1 MINYLIIYVKRFS
14 RVLSCQRIYNKLYIY
29 FKLRGNYW
37 LEVIAMSHLKI
48 SEHINRIFNKWM
60 EGEGRG
66 FLFYLL
72 VPFLY
77 ITFLLYGI
85 GVRLRFFLYHIG
97 VFQTHRLDCKVISIG
112 NITTGGSG
120 KTPMAIYL
128 AERLL
133 ERGKKVAI
141 LSRGYKGKIKDVGVV
156 CDGENILLGPE
167 DAGDEPYLMAVR
179 LKTVPVIVG
188 RDRYKTGTYAVE
200 RFNPDIILLDD
211 GFQHIRLAR
220 DMDIVLI
227 DLRRGFGN
235 GYLFP
240 MGILRESLRGLN
252 RASFFMVKG
261 NELQIANLKK
271 QNKPIISFNYKPQ
284 AVINLL
290 DNSRHNVDT
299 LKGKKVVALSGIA
312 EPKSFSETLKE
323 LGAIIIKEIIYP
335 DHYFYTFDDLKK
347 IKDAAAEAEIIV
359 TTEKDGVK
367 LKRLSP
373 DKPVPASSKQGNIR
387 GQAIKDLPIY
397 TIAVDINIKN
407 TKDFN
412 EILVNV

>member
-1 MINYLIIYVKRFS
+1 
-14 RVLSCQRIYNKLYIY
+14 
-29 FKLRGNYW
+29 
-37 LEVIAMSHLKI
+37 MSHLKI
-48 SEHINRIFNKWM
+48 SEQITRIFNDWM
-60 EGEGRG
+60 EGEGRW
-66 FLFYLL
+66 
-72 VPFLY
+72 FLY
-77 ITFLLYGI
+77 LPSLLYGI
-85 GVRLRFFLYHIG
+85 GLRLRFLLYCIG
-97 VFQTHRLDCKVISIG
+97 VFKTHRLDCKVISIG

-133 ERGKKVAI
+133 ERGKKVII

-156 CDGENILLGPE
+156 SDGENILLGPE
-167 DAGDEPYLMAVR
+167 DAGDEPYLMAVK

-188 RDRYKTGTYAVE
+188 RDRYRAGMYAVE
-200 RFNPDIILLDD
+200 RFKPDIIILDD

-220 DMDIVLI
+220 DMDIALI
-227 DLRRGFGN
+227 DSRRGFGN
-235 GYLFP
+235 HRLFP
-240 MGILRESLRGLN
+240 MGILREPLSGLN

-261 NELQIANLKK
+261 NELQIANCKLQIANLKK

-312 EPKSFSETLKE
+312 EPRSFSETLKE

-335 DHYFYTFDDLKK
+335 DHHFYTLDDLKK

-367 LKRLSP
+367 LKRLS
-373 DKPVPASSKQGNIR
+373 
-387 GQAIKDLPIY
+387 IKDLPLY
-397 TIAVDINIKN
+397 TIAVDVNIKN

>member
-1 MINYLIIYVKRFS
+1 MPDGREGWNWRKLDNMSKR
-14 RVLSCQRIYNKLYIY
+14 LTHIYNKLNQEDEKDFVYYSAFIPLY
-29 FKLRGNYW
+29 FL
-37 LEVIAMSHLKI
+37 S
-48 SEHINRIFNKWM
+48 
-60 EGEGRG
+60 
-66 FLFYLL
+66 
-72 VPFLY
+72 
-77 ITFLLYGI
+77 LLYGI
-85 GVRLRFFLYHIG
+85 GVRLRFLLYCIG
-97 VFQTHRLDCKVISIG
+97 VFKTHRLDCKVISIG

-133 ERGKKVAI
+133 ERGKKVII

-156 CDGENILLGPE
+156 SDGENILLGPE
-167 DAGDEPYLMAVR
+167 DAGDEPYLMAVK

-188 RDRYKTGTYAVE
+188 RDRYRTGMYAIE
-200 RFNPDIILLDD
+200 RFKPDIIILDD

-220 DMDIVLI
+220 DMDIALI
-227 DLRRGFGN
+227 DSRRGFGN

-240 MGILRESLRGLN
+240 MGILREPLSGLN
-252 RASFFMVKG
+252 RASFFMIKG
-261 NELQIANLKK
+261 NEWQSANLTK

-299 LKGKKVVALSGIA
+299 LKGKKVIALSGIA

-335 DHYFYTFDDLKK
+335 DHYLYTFDDLKK
-347 IKDAAAEAEIIV
+347 IKDIAAEAEIIV

-367 LKRLSP
+367 LKRLS
-373 DKPVPASSKQGNIR
+373 
-387 GQAIKDLPIY
+387 IKDLPIY
-397 TIAVDINIKN
+397 AIAVDVNIKN
-407 TKDFN
+407 TKDVN

>member
-1 MINYLIIYVKRFS
+1 MIDGRKGWSWRKLDNMSKR
-14 RVLSCQRIYNKLYIY
+14 LTHIYNKLNQEDEKDFVYYSAFIPLY
-29 FKLRGNYW
+29 FL
-37 LEVIAMSHLKI
+37 S
-48 SEHINRIFNKWM
+48 
-60 EGEGRG
+60 
-66 FLFYLL
+66 
-72 VPFLY
+72 
-77 ITFLLYGI
+77 LLYGI
-85 GVRLRFFLYHIG
+85 GVRLRFFLYCIG
-97 VFQTHRLDCKVISIG
+97 IFKTHRLDCKVISIG

-133 ERGKKVAI
+133 ERGKKVAV
-141 LSRGYKGKIKDVGVV
+141 LSRGYKGKIKDIGVV
-156 CDGENILLGPE
+156 SDGENILLGPE
-167 DAGDEPYLMAVR
+167 EAGDEPYLMAVR

-188 RDRYKTGTYAVE
+188 RDRYRTGMYAVE
-200 RFNPDIILLDD
+200 RFKPDIIILDD

-227 DLRRGFGN
+227 DSRRGFGN
-235 GYLFP
+235 YRLFP
-240 MGILRESLRGLN
+240 MGILREPLSGLN

-261 NELQIANLKK
+261 NELQSANCKVQIANLKK

-299 LKGKKVVALSGIA
+299 LKGKKVIALSGIA

-335 DHYFYTFDDLKK
+335 DHYFYIFDDLKK

-367 LKRLSP
+367 LKRLL
-373 DKPVPASSKQGNIR
+373 
-387 GQAIKDLPIY
+387 IKDLPIH
-397 TIAVDINIKN
+397 TIAVDVNIKN
-407 TKDFN
+407 TKYFN
-412 EILVNV
+412 EILANV